1 MRVRCDRRVLIRR
14 SRLRRHPLHPSARPH
29 LQGDPVR
36 LRRRVD
42 GLRSPRQLDRRAAEP
57 LGDGRA
63 VVEPRLGR
71 SSRARIRAAPAT
83 GLGYLPR
90 GPPLVDTNHWRQSSA
105 ASSAGLTF
113 PALPWCGSLHRS
125 TGTRPKFAVSGCSA
139 ATSGS
144 AGASAPSS
152 TRAPSSA
159 VSSTA
164 MLDPLAAL
172 GSRRYRVRSNSSRE
186 SSGKSSS
193 SPRASPGRSP
203 GSVPELPSST
213 TSGQCSSRRSSP
225 DTSGASTVTVRPG
238 SVWTSA
244 GATTARRPNASF
256 HGQRPSTRW

>member
-14 SRLRRHPLHPSARPH
+14 ARLRRHPLHPSARPH

-36 LRRRVD
+36 LRRPVD

-63 VVEPRLGR
+63 VVEPE
-71 SSRARIRAAPAT
+71 SRAVLAGEDPGDGDRA
-83 GLGYLPR
+83 R
-90 GPPLVDTNHWRQSSA
+90 VSA
-105 ASSAGLTF
+105 ARPAVGGHQPLAAVERRHSAGLTF

-213 TSGQCSSRRSSP
+213 TSG
-225 DTSGASTVTVRPG
+225 
-238 SVWTSA
+238 SVPA
-244 GATTARRPNASF
+244 GAPARTHPVRA
-256 HGQRPSTRW
+256 R